1 MESYSWWYQLLFS
14 GQIAFAT
21 QTSSVKYEVSDLW
34 GDEKKIII
42 SPLTIYDGWRFIP
55 SPWHVTFP
63 CIIFSVAAEQGVIHK
78 EESALPIHCSAVLN
92 FSFDQPVGL
101 LMGAK
106 SCNLSRRPLHAL
118 EYLSGSEMICYANHY
133 SYLTTCRVATLVLMA
148 AQTGRPLLMLT
159 ATPSAEHTHHTGLLW
174 DS

>member
-1 MESYSWWYQLLFS
+1 MRS
-14 GQIAFAT
+14 AT
-21 QTSSVKYEVSDLW
+21 CGVTR
-34 GDEKKIII
+34 KK
-42 SPLTIYDGWRFIP
+42 SLYHRCGTLTIYDGWRFIP

-63 CIIFSVAAEQGVIHK
+63 CIIFSVVAEQGVIQK

-92 FSFDQPVGL
+92 FSFDQPAWL

-106 SCNLSRRPLHAL
+106 SCNLSRHPLHAL
-118 EYLSGSEMICYANHY
+118 EYLSGGEMICYANHY